1 MSTKSIISMILFLT
15 AAAASYAADDQILPE
30 EYIPDLSADAD
41 MAVASIPSTAM
52 SATYGGWVTPIVISD
67 RRGDVST
74 NSSLTLVKVW
84 GKLSLGGNSFIYIR
98 AKDLYTKVFSSEN
111 YYGDKSKNMI
121 DIDTGYIELATSR
134 RAFSFAAGR
143 KFFLVGSGTVL
154 AGRGDGADI
163 KLQSALADL
172 QVFGMYTRY
181 LNKDDNPYDRSS
193 KDRDDGARRV
203 FAGAIAEKRF
213 LNQTAYLFGVIQRD
227 RAAENATAK
236 IRYQSQYYGAG
247 IKGVPVDGLDYL
259 IEGVYEQGKS
269 YLYNSSDK
277 KSVGAYALNASAN
290 YYVNASMNP
299 ALSVQYAFASGDNDR
314 YSSTESS
321 SNTSGKDTGFVG
333 FGSFNG
339 GLAFRPDLSNL
350 HVMRAGGSIMPF
362 SANTS
367 PRLRRLNAGIKY
379 SYYMK
384 DRSKGGVNSD
394 GVATEN
400 NRNVGQ
406 GIDLSVKLKAYS
418 DLSLFAQYGL
428 FVPGAAFEDKKKWHT
443 AMFGLLLEF

>member
-1 MSTKSIISMILFLT
+1 MNSKSIIIMIMFLT
-15 AAAASYAADDQILPE
+15 AAVASYAADDEILPE

-41 MAVASIPSTAM
+41 MAVAEKPSTAM
-52 SATYGGWVTPIVISD
+52 SATYGGWVTPIFISD

-98 AKDLYTKVFSSEN
+98 AKDLYTKVFSSDN
-111 YYGDKSKNMI
+111 YDGDESKNLI

-163 KLQSALADL
+163 RLRSALADL
-172 QVFGMYTRY
+172 QIFGMYTRY

-203 FAGAIAEKRF
+203 FAGASAEKRF

-236 IRYQSQYYGAG
+236 IRYQSQYFGGG

-277 KSVGAYALNASAN
+277 KSIGAYALNASAN
-290 YYVNASMNP
+290 YYINTSMNP

-321 SNTSGKDTGFVG
+321 SNTAGKDTGFVG

-362 SANTS
+362 AANTS

-400 NRNVGQ
+400 NRKVGQ
-406 GIDLSVKLKAYS
+406 GIDLSVKWKSFS

-428 FVPGAAFEDKKKWHT
+428 FMPGAAFEDKKKWHT

>member
-111 YYGDKSKNMI
+111 YDGDKSKNMI

-163 KLQSALADL
+163 KLKSALADL

-259 IEGVYEQGKS
+259 VEGVYEQGKS

-362 SANTS
+362 SANTY

-428 FVPGAAFEDKKKWHT
+428 FVPGAAFEEKKKWHT

>member
-1 MSTKSIISMILFLT
+1 MNSKSIIIMIMFLT
-15 AAAASYAADDQILPE
+15 AAVASYAADDEILPE

-41 MAVASIPSTAM
+41 MAVAEKPSTAM
-52 SATYGGWVTPIVISD
+52 SATYGGWVTPIFISD

-98 AKDLYTKVFSSEN
+98 AKDLYTKVFSSDN
-111 YYGDKSKNMI
+111 YDGDESKNLI

-163 KLQSALADL
+163 RLRSALADL
-172 QVFGMYTRY
+172 QIFGMYTRY

-203 FAGAIAEKRF
+203 FAGASAEKRF

-236 IRYQSQYYGAG
+236 IRYQSQYFGGG

-277 KSVGAYALNASAN
+277 KSIGAYALNASAN
-290 YYVNASMNP
+290 YYINTSMNP

-314 YSSTESS
+314 YSS
-321 SNTSGKDTGFVG
+321 
-333 FGSFNG
+333 
-339 GLAFRPDLSNL
+339 
-350 HVMRAGGSIMPF
+350 
-362 SANTS
+362 
-367 PRLRRLNAGIKY
+367 
-379 SYYMK
+379 
-384 DRSKGGVNSD
+384 
-394 GVATEN
+394 
-400 NRNVGQ
+400 
-406 GIDLSVKLKAYS
+406 
-418 DLSLFAQYGL
+418 
-428 FVPGAAFEDKKKWHT
+428 
-443 AMFGLLLEF
+443 